1 MCWGVPASLA
11 SPNVANSDDCQCGNR
26 LVSCI
31 LVLSACC
38 RMRGLDLMIVGTR
51 DFRYEIHTCGCEE
64 GPSGAASRPPMASR
78 PSASERPSDMRAR
91 PLLRLKRLESCS
103 RIDERRPAPAAA
115 PAFCLQQKL
124 HSSTSHK
131 DVAACCR
138 GRARTVSCMPG
149 EHGID
154 LLRCW
159 LKSQLRCC
167 GLRKQNICG
176 TPACAGRQ

>member
-1 MCWGVPASLA
+1 MCWGVLA
-11 SPNVANSDDCQCGNR
+11 NLAGPHVADPDDSQCGAR

-31 LVLSACC
+31 LVLSVCC
-38 RMRGLDLMIVGTR
+38 RMQGLDLMIIGTR

-64 GPSGAASRPPMASR
+64 GPSGAASRPPMPSR

-91 PLLRLKRLESCS
+91 PLLRLKRLDSCS

-124 HSSTSHK
+124 HLSKSHK
-131 DVAACCR
+131 EMAACCR
-138 GRARTVSCMPG
+138 GRAGTVSCMHG
-149 EHGID
+149 KHGID
-154 LLRCW
+154 LLWCR

-167 GLRKQNICG
+167 GQRN
-176 TPACAGRQ
+176 